1 MSVYEAF
8 SKVKSLSSLFFH
20 QAKGA
25 QIEAVVR
32 LDDHEGKRQSG
43 ANAEEHQGLSYLVDA
58 SNNQYVL
65 TKPKDATVP
74 LEDHMFLKVM
84 LLTSKWHH

>member
-1 MSVYEAF
+1 MSE
-8 SKVKSLSSLFFH
+8 SC

-32 LDDHEGKRQSG
+32 LDDSARPQSG
-43 ANAEEHQGLSYLVDA
+43 GTGEEQRQGLSHLVDA
-58 SNNQYVL
+58 NSNQYVL

-74 LEDHMFLKVM
+74 MEDHHFLKVNETH
-84 LLTSKWHH
+84 LQSV